1 MKIEKTDIGNDKTEI
16 KMILFSQGSG
26 YQEKAMVDLE
36 LGSTSIVL
44 HEAQQL
50 LNDGHRTIILDMHYV
65 DYIDAEG
72 IWTLQE
78 IYRKADAVNGS
89 FSVINLRNQPKEVL
103 GFTRLL
109 TKLCNSK

>member
-1 MKIEKTDIGNDKTEI
+1 MKIQKIGIGNDKTEI
-16 KMILFSQGSG
+16 KVILFSHGSDS
-26 YQEKAMVDLE
+26 QEKAMVDLE

-44 HEAQQL
+44 HEALQL
-50 LNDGHRTIILDMHYV
+50 LKDGHRTIILDMNYV
-65 DYIDAEG
+65 DFIDADG
-72 IWTLQE
+72 IWSLQE
-78 IYRKADAVNGS
+78 IYRKTEAVNGS

>member
-1 MKIEKTDIGNDKTEI
+1 VI
-16 KMILFSQGSG
+16 
-26 YQEKAMVDLE
+26 
-36 LGSTSIVL
+36 

-50 LNDGHRTIILDMHYV
+50 INDGHRTIILDMNYV

-72 IWTLQE
+72 VWSLQE
-78 IYRKADAVNGS
+78 IYRKTESVNGS